1 MKKVNEEESGRRKY
15 EKPAL
20 RAIELT
26 AEEVLVAGCKTI
38 SSGVAPGG
46 GPPCMI
52 RNCSGRGS

>member
-1 MKKVNEEESGRRKY
+1 MNEEREGKKGKRQY

-20 RAIELT
+20 RAIELA
-26 AEEVLVAGCKTI
+26 AEEVLAVGCKTI
-38 SSGVAPGG
+38 SSGSAPGG